1 MHHLVIAVFE
11 DLVALHVLDVEM
23 GVKPEPLFVLPL
35 VGDLIF
41 GKILV
46 KRIELFVD
54 VFQEVV
60 DPLLP
65 HVVIVG
71 A

>member
-35 VGDLIF
+35 VGDLN
-41 GKILV
+41 
-46 KRIELFVD
+46 
-54 VFQEVV
+54 
-60 DPLLP
+60 
-65 HVVIVG
+65 
-71 A
+71 ASNNT